1 MSIPDGLESNDTS
14 EENKQT
20 AIYIAA
26 LAVLLAICAVGGDN
40 ATKDAMRSSIEANDS
55 WAFYQAKNVRQ
66 TNYTLAADTFERD
79 LLNPALDDATKKFL
93 QDKISKYRST
103 VERYESEPA
112 TGDGKKELRAK
123 AQALEATRD
132 LALQRDPYFDFAQGM
147 LQIAIVLASS
157 SLVLGTPFLFWISG
171 ALGAL
176 GTLFM
181 FNAFFLL
188 VKLPFVG

>member
-1 MSIPDGLESNDTS
+1 MSVPDGLDANDTS
-14 EENKQT
+14 QENKQT

-40 ATKDAMRSSIEANDS
+40 ATKDAMRSSIEANDA

-66 TNYTLAADTFERD
+66 TNYALAADTFERD
-79 LLNPALDDATKKFL
+79 LLNPALDDATRKFL
-93 QDKISKYRST
+93 QDKMSKYRST

-171 ALGAL
+171 GLGAL

-188 VKLPFVG
+188 VNLPFVG